1 MRFITRRKTVMMI
14 NIKKNAGMTPIEL
27 VTMSA
32 FDGVPIV
39 LRGGRRITSH
49 SGDRNFT
56 TIRRGRRQVIAGL
69 RDAKKDPTK
78 CMGLRVFI
86 TAHISSSF
94 AD

>member
-1 MRFITRRKTVMMI
+1 MMI
-14 NIKKNAGMTPIEL
+14 NIKENAGMTPIEL
-27 VTMSA
+27 ATISA

-39 LRGGRRITSH
+39 LRGGKRIASH
-49 SGDRNFT
+49 SGDRNLI
-56 TIRRGRRQVIAGL
+56 TIRRGTRQVIAGL

-86 TAHISSSF
+86 MTHISSSF